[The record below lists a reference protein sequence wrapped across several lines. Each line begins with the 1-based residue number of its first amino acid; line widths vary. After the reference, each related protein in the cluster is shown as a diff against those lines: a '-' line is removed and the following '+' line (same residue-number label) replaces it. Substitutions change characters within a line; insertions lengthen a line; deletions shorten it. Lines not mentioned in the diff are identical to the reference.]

1 MDQLTIEQVY
11 PVSNSRLSAFKRSP
25 KHLIHYLVNRPEP
38 TNAMSFGTAFHAFL
52 LQPENFDSMFAV
64 APEVDRRTKDGKA
77 AFEAFS
83 YNATEEGKTIISSFE
98 LFKMV
103 QMASSVMTNPIAS
116 ELIKSAIITE
126 KTVEWTNQETGIP
139 MKGIIDG
146 IGTEY
151 MFDVKTCIDAEP
163 RKFARDAYYANYHRQ
178 AAIYMD
184 SHAEQKMTDFYFIAI
199 EKEEPYGVSVHRC
212 SEYLLELGKK
222 QYLDSIIEYRSWVEG
237 GMPEAGY
244 EYWHYS
250 GIHELDSP
258 SK

>member
-1 MDQLTIEQVY
+1 MNQLTIEQVY

-25 KHLIHYLVNRPEP
+25 KHLLHYLQNRNQQTP
-38 TNAMSFGTAFHAFL
+38 AMAFGSAFHAFL
-52 LQPENFDSMFAV
+52 LEPDHFHSMYAV

-83 YNATEEGKTIISSFE
+83 YLALEEGKEIISSFDLYKIE
-98 LFKMV
+98 
-103 QMASSVMTNPIAS
+103 QMTASVMANPIAS
-116 ELIKSAIITE
+116 ELIRSAIAKE
-126 KTVEWTNQETGIP
+126 KTIEWTNEDTGIP

-151 MFDVKTCIDAEP
+151 MFDVKTCQDAHP
-163 RKFARDAYYANYHRQ
+163 AKFARDAYYANYHRQ